1 MNRWPRLYLQTD
13 VQKLVRK
20 AVELTPAEKEGLM
33 YEKNGYSKFES
44 IFLDSGRILD
54 DREDVGIGLKIGP
67 ELAQRVA
74 RTVPLECGGSQNYFG
89 YSSSSALQHGF

>member
-1 MNRWPRLYLQTD
+1 MAAALLTDRCAEIGAKGCRTYSCREGGLDVREEWILQ
-13 VQKLVRK
+13 VRK
-20 AVELTPAEKEGLM
+20 YIPRFWQ
-33 YEKNGYSKFES
+33 N
-44 IFLDSGRILD
+44 ID

-74 RTVPLECGGSQNYFG
+74 RTVPLECGSQNYFG